1 MEEQTVNQLDNLLFQ
16 LGIETRELGQR
27 RDDVKQQIQ
36 FFESSIQ
43 EKKDYINTT
52 QKTIRKLDEEI
63 QQKQAAVKFIKEN
76 TKNHQHTGSLLL
88 QYEKTLEAELEKRRD
103 SYNQDMTIFQE
114 RIESYRSVF
123 QQHKDRYCMNSL
135 AQKLLQVQVKN
146 EEIEKRIR
154 VTERQITEKE
164 KELTAALQG
173 VDDQET
179 LSNAAECNCQENE
192 TLQTDNNQE
201 VDCHQDP
208 EMQTAAEDGSDPTMI
223 VEEFSEE
230 KQSKTAGSEDMN
242 ECDTEMFNYSSWQKT
257 HSAGDQINDGDQ
269 KRSEEVKEQVKSSSG
284 SEVTVETLEESD
296 GGDVEKTRADIL
308 EDTTSEG
315 VICPPPSPA
324 RMKAVLTTPTFSLNN
339 SPVGSP
345 GRPDVSGSDSPAF
358 VFSLNSAPNTPAF
371 PRLACDFDMGST
383 TEEASP
389 FTFTSSYFSDKKSPG
404 SGPKFS
410 GFLFDEGENHQ
421 EEFSFS
427 FSSEST
433 QQNSSTQ
440 QTEGPDDSFPFT
452 FSFS

>member
-36 FFESSIQ
+36 IFESSIQ

-52 QKTIRKLDEEI
+52 QKTVRKLDEDI
-63 QQKQAAVKFIKEN
+63 QQKQATVKFIREN
-76 TKNHQHTGSLLL
+76 TKNHQQTGSLLL

-123 QQHKDRYCMNSL
+123 QQHKDRYCMSSL
-135 AQKLLQVQVKN
+135 AQKLLQVQAKN

-154 VTERQITEKE
+154 VTESQITEKE
-164 KELTAALQG
+164 RELTAALG
-173 VDDQET
+173 VDDPVA
-179 LSNAAECNCQENE
+179 LSKAAECNRQENE
-192 TLQTDNNQE
+192 ALQTDNNEE

-230 KQSKTAGSEDMN
+230 KPSKTAGSEDMS
-242 ECDTEMFNYSSWQKT
+242 ECDTEMFHYSSWQKT
-257 HSAGDQINDGDQ
+257 DSAGDQINEGGQ
-269 KRSEEVKEQVKSSSG
+269 KQSEEVNEQVKTSSG
-284 SEVTVETLEESD
+284 SEVTVETLEENG
-296 GGDVEKTRADIL
+296 GGDVDKTKADIL

-345 GRPDVSGSDSPAF
+345 GRPDISESKSPAF
-358 VFSLNSAPNTPAF
+358 VFSVNSAPSTPAF
-371 PRLACDFDMGST
+371 SRLACDFDMGST
-383 TEEASP
+383 AEEASP

-404 SGPKFS
+404 SGAKFS

-427 FSSEST
+427 FSSDST

>member
-1 MEEQTVNQLDNLLFQ
+1 MAESITTL
-16 LGIETRELGQR
+16 R
-27 RDDVKQQIQ
+27 RRIARRLKENPDVILKTFDV

-52 QKTIRKLDEEI
+52 QKTIRKLDEGI
-63 QQKQAAVKFIKEN
+63 QQKQATVKFIKEN

-135 AQKLLQVQVKN
+135 AQKLLKVQVKN

-154 VTERQITEKE
+154 ATESQITEKE
-164 KELTAALQG
+164 RELTAAL
-173 VDDQET
+173 E
-179 LSNAAECNCQENE
+179 
-192 TLQTDNNQE
+192 
-201 VDCHQDP
+201 DC
-208 EMQTAAEDGSDPTMI
+208 SDPTMT

-230 KQSKTAGSEDMN
+230 KQSETAGSEDMS

-257 HSAGDQINDGDQ
+257 HSAGDQINEGDQ

-284 SEVTVETLEESD
+284 SEVTVETLEEND

-345 GRPDVSGSDSPAF
+345 GRPDGLGSNSPAF
-358 VFSLNSAPNTPAF
+358 VFSVNSAPNTPAF
-371 PRLACDFDMGST
+371 SRLACDFDMGST
-383 TEEASP
+383 AEEASP

-427 FSSEST
+427 FSSESP

-440 QTEGPDDSFPFT
+440 PTEGPDDSFPFT

>member
-1 MEEQTVNQLDNLLFQ
+1 MYDLNNGRVNHNS
-16 LGIETRELGQR
+16 E
-27 RDDVKQQIQ
+27 KQDSENTEGEPR

-43 EKKDYINTT
+43 EKKEYINTT

-63 QQKQAAVKFIKEN
+63 QQKQATVKFIKEN

-103 SYNQDMTIFQE
+103 SHDQDMTIFQE

-135 AQKLLQVQVKN
+135 AQKLLKVQVKN

-154 VTERQITEKE
+154 
-164 KELTAALQG
+164 
-173 VDDQET
+173 
-179 LSNAAECNCQENE
+179 
-192 TLQTDNNQE
+192 
-201 VDCHQDP
+201 
-208 EMQTAAEDGSDPTMI
+208 TAAEDGSDPTMI

-230 KQSKTAGSEDMN
+230 KQSETAGSEDMT

-269 KRSEEVKEQVKSSSG
+269 KRSEEVKEQVKSSCG
-284 SEVTVETLEESD
+284 PEVTVQTLEEND

-308 EDTTSEG
+308 EDTSSEG

-345 GRPDVSGSDSPAF
+345 GRPDVSGSNSPAF
-358 VFSLNSAPNTPAF
+358 VISLNSAPNTPAF
-371 PRLACDFDMGST
+371 SRLACDIDMGST
-383 TEEASP
+383 AEEASP

-427 FSSEST
+427 FSSESP

-440 QTEGPDDSFPFT
+440 PTEGPDDSFPFT